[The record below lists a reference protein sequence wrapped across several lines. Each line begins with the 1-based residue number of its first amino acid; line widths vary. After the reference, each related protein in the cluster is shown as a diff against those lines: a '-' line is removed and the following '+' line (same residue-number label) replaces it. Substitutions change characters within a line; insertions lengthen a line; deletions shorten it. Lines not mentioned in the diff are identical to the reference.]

1 MKNAKQAQRAGLM
14 VKDYSEVEK
23 RLNILLMMVDR
34 CWGDLEGIK
43 NELEE
48 IFYDNET
55 GELDEAKF
63 TDSSDLSENAYD
75 EIEEC
80 IHDIEYI
87 YEDRLPSIE
96 ANLRNSL
103 QMGKHSN
110 CVKGYSQQA
119 SIIHD
124 IPMWE
129 YPGR

>member
-1 MKNAKQAQRAGLM
+1 MKEFQKWCEKNAQQAQRAGLM

-23 RLNILLMMVDR
+23 CLNILLMMVDR

-87 YEDRLPSIE
+87 YEDLLPSIE

-103 QMGKHSN
+103 QIGKA
-110 CVKGYSQQA
+110 Q
-119 SIIHD
+119 
-124 IPMWE
+124 
-129 YPGR
+129 

>member
-1 MKNAKQAQRAGLM
+1 MYYFKRRKRVMKEFQKCCEKNAQQAQRAGLM
-14 VKDYSEVEK
+14 VKDYSEIEK

-48 IFYDNET
+48 IFYDDET

-87 YEDRLPSIE
+87 YEDLLPSIE
-96 ANLRNSL
+96 ANL
-103 QMGKHSN
+103 KHSLKN
-110 CVKGYSQQA
+110 GAIWSWCK
-119 SIIHD
+119 
-124 IPMWE
+124 
-129 YPGR
+129 